1 MKILATLLLALA
13 LVACESGEPKEICI
27 VQQFSPG
34 LGQWEDV
41 ILVYGYWNNFDE
53 AQLIAQHYTGINKE
67 RSYRVIN
74 KRIPR
79 RQYETLRAQL
89 QSQ

>member
-13 LVACESGEPKEICI
+13 LTACDSGEPKEICVI
-27 VQQFSPG
+27 QQFSPS
-34 LGQWEDV
+34 LGEWEDV

-74 KRIPR
+74 KRVTR
-79 RQYETLRAQL
+79 REYENLRSQL
-89 QSQ
+89 Q

>member
-1 MKILATLLLALA
+1 MKILATIFLALA
-13 LVACESGEPKEICI
+13 LCACESGEPKEICV
-27 VQQFSPG
+27 VQQFSPA

-41 ILVYGYWNNFDE
+41 ILVFGFWHNFDE
-53 AQLIAQHYTGINKE
+53 AQLIAQHYTGINKD

-74 KRIPR
+74 KRVTR
-79 RQYETLRAQL
+79 REYENLRSQL

>member
-13 LVACESGEPKEICI
+13 LAACDTGEPKEICVI
-27 VQQFSPG
+27 QQFSPA
-34 LGQWEDV
+34 LGEWEDV

-53 AQLIAQHYTGINKE
+53 AQLIAQHYTSINKE

-74 KRIPR
+74 KRVTR
-79 RQYETLRAQL
+79 REYENLRSQL
-89 QSQ
+89 Q

>member
-13 LVACESGEPKEICI
+13 LTACDSGEPKEICVI
-27 VQQFSPG
+27 QQFSPA
-34 LGQWEDV
+34 LGEWEDV

-74 KRIPR
+74 KRVPR
-79 RQYETLRAQL
+79 REYENLRSQL
-89 QSQ
+89 Q

>member
-13 LVACESGEPKEICI
+13 LTACDSGEPTEICVI
-27 VQQFSPG
+27 QQFSPA
-34 LGQWEDV
+34 LGEWEDV

-74 KRIPR
+74 KRVTR
-79 RQYETLRAQL
+79 REYENLCSQL
-89 QSQ
+89 Q

>member
-13 LVACESGEPKEICI
+13 LTACDSGEPKEISVI
-27 VQQFSPG
+27 QQFSPA
-34 LGQWEDV
+34 LGEWEDV

-74 KRIPR
+74 KRVTR
-79 RQYETLRAQL
+79 REYENLRSQL
-89 QSQ
+89 Q

>member
-13 LVACESGEPKEICI
+13 LAACDTGEPKEICVI
-27 VQQFSPG
+27 QQFSPA
-34 LGQWEDV
+34 LGEWEDV

-74 KRIPR
+74 KRVTR
-79 RQYETLRAQL
+79 REYENLRSQL
-89 QSQ
+89 Q